1 MKKNKFVKIA
11 ICMAVLSLMT
21 LCVVGTTFA
30 KYTTGGE
37 ATDTA
42 RVAKWGVTVTMEAD
56 PLFKSEY
63 QTTDSNYSGTLSVQS
78 SSENVNVVAPGTDSS
93 QANGSA
99 VFAITGTP
107 EVAVRV
113 DIKLDVVS
121 DVVLKA
127 GTYKDPTTAAT
138 DDNFTL
144 ANDYYPIAFTLTQTK
159 DRNGEINGGNGKVLV
174 SGTLTEIQTF
184 LAAYNGENGK
194 DYEPNTNLASE
205 YKLSW
210 AWAIDGNDKADTVLG
225 NLQAGLNPDN
235 LATTAYS
242 LNVAYTLSITVSQID

>member
-1 MKKNKFVKIA
+1 MKKNRFVKIA
-11 ICMAVLSLMT
+11 VCMAVLSLMT

-30 KYTTGGE
+30 KYTTGGS
-37 ATDTA
+37 ASDTA

-63 QTTDSNYSGTLSVQS
+63 ETTVSTYTGLAVKS
-78 SSENVNVVAPGTDSS
+78 SSAGTNVVAPGTDSF

-113 DIKLDVVS
+113 NIALTPVS
-121 DVVLKA
+121 DVFLKA
-127 GTYKDPTTAAT
+127 GDYKDPTTAVA
-138 DDNFTL
+138 DDTFKL
-144 ANDYYPIAFTLTQTK
+144 ADDYYPVVFTLTQTK
-159 DRNGEINGGNGKVLV
+159 DRNGKINGEQGRVLV
-174 SGTLTEIQTF
+174 SGTLEQVQAF
-184 LAAYNGENGK
+184 LATYNGTNGK

-210 AWAIDGNDKADTVLG
+210 AWAINGNNQADTVLG

-235 LATTAYS
+235 LATTAYN
-242 LNVAYTLSITVSQID
+242 LNVAYTLSITVTQID